1 MRPKKYGYF
10 NFTSAEVRYRDN
22 EDDTLGENRVV
33 FSSDPGQGLIIALKD
48 YERQF
53 SAHMVSIK

>member
-1 MRPKKYGYF
+1 VVRPKKFGYF

-22 EDDTLGENRVV
+22 EDATLGETRVV
-33 FSSDPGQGLIIALKD
+33 LSSDPGQGLIIAQRD

-53 SAHMVSIK
+53 SAHMVS